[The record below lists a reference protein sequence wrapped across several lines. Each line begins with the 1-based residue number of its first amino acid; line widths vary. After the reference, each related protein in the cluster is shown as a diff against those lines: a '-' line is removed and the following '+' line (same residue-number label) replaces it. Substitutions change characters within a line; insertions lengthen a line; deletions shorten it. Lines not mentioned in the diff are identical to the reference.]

1 MRSLF
6 RERDFRLLF
15 VGQGI
20 SEIGTAVSYVALPL
34 IAVSALRASP
44 FEVSLIAAAGQAAW
58 LVVGLPLG
66 VFVDRRKRRPLLI
79 VADLGRA
86 ALLATVTA
94 AAVADLLTIVHLVV
108 VALFAGALSVLFD
121 VAYPAYV
128 PAIID
133 RDRLVDGNGKL
144 LATEAAANVAGP
156 GLGGALLQAAGAGL
170 TVLVD
175 VASFLV
181 SALTLGMIRAAE
193 PEPKAASTTS
203 ARRELADGLRYT
215 LGRPLTRAILG
226 AGVAGNFA
234 FGGYLAIVVVY
245 LYGSLGLSEAAV
257 GLLLGV
263 SSAGA
268 VAGSLVTGPLARVLG
283 DARLTWM
290 GPSTYLLWGALI
302 ALAAPGGRVALFAVG
317 AFGLSA
323 VVATFN
329 VCARSA
335 LQASV
340 PGDLLGRVT
349 ASLRL
354 FTRGTLPL
362 GALATGALAAATSP
376 RVAMVAVMALLLL
389 APVWLRMSPVGRVRT
404 LGELSDLPDK
414 VRP

>member
-1 MRSLF
+1 MGSLF

-44 FEVSLIAAAGQAAW
+44 FEVSLISAAGQAAW
-58 LVVGLPLG
+58 LLIGLPLG

-94 AAVADLLTIVHLVV
+94 AAVADLLTIVHLAV
-108 VALFAGALSVLFD
+108 VALLAGALSVLFD

-128 PAIID
+128 PAIIAK
-133 RDRLVDGNGKL
+133 DRLVDGNGKL
-144 LATEAAANVAGP
+144 FATEAAANVAGP
-156 GLGGALLQAAGAGL
+156 GLGGALLQAAGAAL

-175 VASFLV
+175 VVSFLV

-193 PEPKAASTTS
+193 PEPTAARTS

-234 FGGYLAIVVVY
+234 FGGYLAIVVVF
-245 LYGSLGLSEAAV
+245 LYETLGLSEAAV

-268 VAGSLVTGPLARVLG
+268 VAGSLVTGPLARALG

-323 VVATFN
+323 VVGAFN

-335 LQASV
+335 LQVSV

-389 APVWLRMSPVGRVRT
+389 SPVWLRMSPVGRVRT